1 MIYGANNNFIKKDKN
16 VGNNS
21 FYKYRYNNKIKD
33 VSKKIITISKKQ
45 IITSKLKLIKK
56 KIIY

>member
-1 MIYGANNNFIKKDKN
+1 MIYGVNNNFIKKDKN
-16 VGNNS
+16 VDNNS

-33 VSKKIITISKKQ
+33 VSKKIITLSKKQ
-45 IITSKLKLIKK
+45 IITNELKIIKK